1 MLLSTGEQM
10 SVALCAMAVEALG
23 YPVISLTGWQAGM
36 VTNTVARN
44 ARIKKVDTERIETE
58 LNQKKIVIVT
68 GFQESTAMRIS
79 PPLAEADLTRPRLR
93 WLPPLR
99 ADLCQIY
106 TDVDGVYTADPASSC
121 FADT

>member
-1 MLLSTGEQM
+1 M
-10 SVALCAMAVEALG
+10 
-23 YPVISLTGWQAGM
+23 
-36 VTNTVARN
+36 ARN

-58 LNQKKIVIVT
+58 LNQKKIDCH

-106 TDVDGVYTADPASSC
+106 TDVDGVYTADPRIVKDARKLDEVYNEMLELATLGAQVLHNRSVEM
-121 FADT
+121 ARNIM

>member
-1 MLLSTGEQM
+1 
-10 SVALCAMAVEALG
+10 MAIEALG

-68 GFQESTAMRIS
+68 GFQGINRYEDITTLGRGGSC
-79 PPLAEADLTRPRLR
+79 LL
-93 WLPPLR
+93 
-99 ADLCQIY
+99 Y
-106 TDVDGVYTADPASSC
+106 TSINVQNALI
-121 FADT
+121 